1 MEKDKKKD
9 YYDEEKVWTK
19 RKPKIKTKEQIE
31 EELIEEKNNKKNMIY
46 KELGELISRAKAFI
60 SKDEFCAKV
69 NELYA
74 GKESRV

>member
-31 EELIEEKNNKKNMIY
+31 EELIEEKNNHKRNIICYSYNNYNFYNIY
-46 KELGELISRAKAFI
+46 T
-60 SKDEFCAKV
+60 SKDC
-69 NELYA
+69 
-74 GKESRV
+74 